1 MIYFTSDLHLWNDNI
16 IGYEGRP
23 YYNSEKMTKE
33 LVELQNDTLKDED
46 ILYDIGDFSL
56 KSATWI
62 KLYEQIAPKFRKI
75 KGRHLILGNHDSLKP
90 MTYVNL
96 ELFNSVHTAFWF
108 EHTVFGSVYA
118 NTYKFIL
125 CHDPCVF
132 QPGLTFDIGICG
144 HVHKLFKEITFGDN
158 KPIINVG
165 VDVRDYKPISIED
178 IINIAKPIMEKKCE
192 K

>member
-1 MIYFTSDLHLWNDNI
+1 MIHFTSDLHLWNDNI
-16 IGYEGRP
+16 IGYENRP

-33 LVELQNDTLKDED
+33 LVELQNDTLTDDD

-90 MTYVNL
+90 FTYVNL
-96 ELFNSVHTAFWF
+96 ELFHSVHTALWF
-108 EHTVFGSVYA
+108 EYNS
-118 NTYKFIL
+118 YKFIL

-144 HVHKLFKEITFGDN
+144 HVHKLFKQITFGDN

-165 VDVRDYKPISIED
+165 VDVRDYKPISIEH
-178 IINIAKPIMEKKCE
+178 IIEIAKPIIEKAG
-192 K
+192 